1 MNDDLQSYIEP
12 ELEARIVALVLG
24 EASAFEAEEMERLM
38 EEMPELR
45 SYREGGWKSSRSR
58 RRGSSGA
65 GGRGVEA
72 LGREAG
78 KSFFQD

>member
-45 SYREGGWKSSRSR
+45 
-58 RRGSSGA
+58 
-65 GGRGVEA
+65 
-72 LGREAG
+72 
-78 KSFFQD
+78 